1 MKKKGTEGQGF
12 FSKRRG
18 GFVAVCIGAFL
29 LFLLGSMFGGKFG
42 VPQQLTLDFI
52 GTLQNTVIKT
62 RGVLRSFRDRYI
74 YLVRVEEKN
83 RQLRETIESYRIQ
96 LSEFREDARETQRLR
111 ELLDLKRQ
119 LDYQPLFNRVAGKE
133 EADHFQTI
141 AARVVGREPAEPVTT
156 IIVDRGK
163 KHDVLEGMIA
173 LSPGGVVGQVTHVS
187 EYYSKILLA
196 IAPSSA
202 IDALNQRNRTR
213 GILKGD
219 GNGRYHFHYV
229 VRYDD
234 IRVDDFIVTAGI
246 GGVFPGGIPLGKVV
260 TVNRKPRGLFQD
272 IVVQPD
278 VDFERLEYVLID
290 RTDRKRQLSTVKFS
304 SNR

>member
-1 MKKKGTEGQGF
+1 
-12 FSKRRG
+12 
-18 GFVAVCIGAFL
+18 
-29 LFLLGSMFGGKFG
+29 MFGGKFG
-42 VPQQLTLDFI
+42 VPQQVTLDVV
-52 GTLQNTVIKT
+52 GTLQNGVT
-62 RGVLRSFRDRYI
+62 RVQRFAHSFLGRYI
-74 YLVRVEEKN
+74 HLVQVEEHN
-83 RQLRETIESYRIQ
+83 RQLREQVDKYRVQ
-96 LSEFREDARETQRLR
+96 LAEFREDASNAKRIR
-111 ELLDLKRQ
+111 ELLNLKDQ
-119 LDYQPLFNRVAGKE
+119 LDFQPYFERIAGKDDG
-133 EADHFQTI
+133 DHFQTI
-141 AARVVGREPAEPVTT
+141 AARIVGREPAEPVTT
-156 IIVDRGK
+156 IIVDRGR

-173 LSPGGVVGQVTHVS
+173 LAPGGVVGQVTHVS
-187 EYYSKILLA
+187 EYYAKILLS

-219 GNGRYHFHYV
+219 GEGRYLFHYV

-234 IRVDDFIVTAGI
+234 IRVDDFVITAGI

-272 IVVQPD
+272 ITVQPD

-290 RTDRKRQLSTVKFS
+290 RTDRKRQLNTVKFS